1 MFLFGF
7 YYITGHSIDKENQL
21 MLANERVSPPISE
34 RLRELSNN
42 LKLLCY
48 STSSHVKLLEENETS
63 SFGQSTEIV
72 EPKTPI
78 MEQTMRVNDRCE
90 VADVNSPWETL
101 STRSFGMKVR
111 SSNIFSNTLHMH
123 LTFTFNLIYY
133 FVVAEF
139 PCSRIS

>member
-48 STSSHVKLLEENETS
+48 STSSHVK
-63 SFGQSTEIV
+63 STEIV